1 MVTVSLVV
9 REFMLEI
16 DLTPL
21 PRWAETV
28 KVFLNNNKKIVT
40 FTYDLPVILFF
51 ILPSSYP
58 FSFHSPFI
66 PFFLAT
72 VLSFFFSFLLP
83 SQLFSAS
90 SRKCLGSTVTP
101 FQILSPI
108 VMFLTC

>member
-1 MVTVSLVV
+1 MITVSLVV

-16 DLTPL
+16 GLTPL
-21 PRWAETV
+21 PRWAEII
-28 KVFLNNNKKIVT
+28 KLFLNNNKKIVA
-40 FTYDLPVILFF
+40 FTYELPVILFF

-72 VLSFFFSFLLP
+72 VFSFFFPFLLP

-90 SRKCLGSTVTP
+90 SCKCLDSTLTA
-101 FQILSPI
+101 FQILSAI
-108 VMFLTC
+108 MMFLTC